1 MTFSCETA
9 NINQIPILYI
19 YSLGK
24 CIHVRLYPALPQFW
38 NIQLLVSKS
47 LKMLWMNFS
56 TQIALKSH
64 ETWKNFCVIW
74 HWTLTSCLPFILQMR
89 MSFLLD
95 SHVLFCKMT
104 KEQNHHPHPWE
115 GTRSVQTCNYVWVR
129 DREQHKGSPCCRTF
143 HLQIHGPVPLDKG
156 HLCKNTH
163 TQHAHRIHGPSVTM
177 KMEMELNLTQILY
190 PNSHPF
196 QTIEYALKT
205 HFVTVVSS
213 EYIFLLNTPCSLH
226 YCFQQFNKWGLCLKR

>member
-24 CIHVRLYPALPQFW
+24 CIHVRLYPALPQVW
-38 NIQLLVSKS
+38 NIQLLASKS

-64 ETWKNFCVIW
+64 ETWKNVCVIW

-163 TQHAHRIHGPSVTM
+163 THTTRTPHTW
-177 KMEMELNLTQILY
+177 
-190 PNSHPF
+190 
-196 QTIEYALKT
+196 TISNNENGNRT
-205 HFVTVVSS
+205 
-213 EYIFLLNTPCSLH
+213 
-226 YCFQQFNKWGLCLKR
+226 